1 MITDLF
7 SGNFFLLYL
16 IFVISVITVD
26 KLNEKQKIA
35 IIYICSYG
43 MTFDNENSKILLLI
57 LVMLMIFLVLEYFTT
72 DKMKL
77 VIIKKFHYKVMDFVY
92 MGIFQYKIW
101 AVLGSIIFRID
112 LVRDWCQKTF
122 QILPA
127 YLDILSVVL
136 LVVAIHWMF
145 NITEVFRSF
154 TEIYDNIWKYPY
166 YRVQFDKE
174 LDERLNIIV
183 EFEDRLYWKRKSSYS
198 AVSFEFIKSW
208 FGDKYKGMKTSNGVK
223 IAMPKRMLQILKNP
237 KVLVKGIINI
247 VQKIRKLI
255 KHSFNYIWRGHSTI
269 PMQLIRILSYK
280 HGLIFKS
287 SKVSFKYY
295 KIFKR
300 KIYEVFYSR
309 MFFVGLKNYLKTELC
324 SGIDEYQKY
333 IVYLYPHIVQ
343 TKIDGKTYAPAMKA
357 FINQTPMNKWEMD
370 KVIKMAFG
378 FNGKPITS
386 KRLQEK
392 KEIVKKYGL

>member
-101 AVLGSIIFRID
+101 AVLGAIIFRID

-127 YLDILSVVL
+127 YLDIL
-136 LVVAIHWMF
+136 
-145 NITEVFRSF
+145 
-154 TEIYDNIWKYPY
+154 
-166 YRVQFDKE
+166 
-174 LDERLNIIV
+174 
-183 EFEDRLYWKRKSSYS
+183 S